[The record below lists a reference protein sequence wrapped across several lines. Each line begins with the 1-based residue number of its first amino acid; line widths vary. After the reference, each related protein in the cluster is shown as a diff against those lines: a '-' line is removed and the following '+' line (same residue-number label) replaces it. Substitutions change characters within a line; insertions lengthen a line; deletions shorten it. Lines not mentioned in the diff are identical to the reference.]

1 MSLRGHE
8 GAPKTHVQELE
19 EKIDQLSKELTQTRN
34 DLSTA
39 RERAVKA
46 EQERDT
52 LKAKKPEADPETV
65 KRLRTAEA
73 ENVELKRKA
82 KEKDDLLL
90 KAQGSLKKAVEDQEK
105 LKAEAKAAN
114 ERADGAE
121 ARATA
126 AEKRAAEAEARVA
139 VAEVKKP
146 EVAASAPEAEK
157 FDIRIDLLTTK
168 ERDEYFEKR
177 SQWAAD
183 DRAKAEARKEYL
195 RSLAEKTADRV

>member
-8 GAPKTHVQELE
+8 DAPKTHVQELE

-46 EQERDT
+46 EQERDA

-65 KRLRTAEA
+65 KRLKAAEA
-73 ENVELKRKA
+73 ENAELKRKV
-82 KEKDDLLL
+82 KENDEL
-90 KAQGSLKKAVEDQEK
+90 LKKAGEDQEK

-126 AEKRAAEAEARVA
+126 AEKRATEAEARLAEAEA
-139 VAEVKKP
+139 KKL
-146 EVAASAPEAEK
+146 EVATLAPEAEK
-157 FDIRIDLLTTK
+157 IDIRVDLLTTK

-195 RSLAEKTADRV
+195 RSLAEKTADRA